1 MLRFNELYET
11 EIKKNLQKKFNYAN
25 SMQIPKISKICLNMG
40 VGEAVADSKVIN
52 NAFADLTA
60 IANQKPIIT
69 KAKKSIAT
77 YKLRENM
84 NIGVK
89 VTLRK
94 KKMYSYLERLV
105 LIALPRVRDFRGFS
119 IKSFDGRGNFTFGL
133 KEQILFPEI
142 NYDKV
147 DATRGLD
154 VTIVTSAKTD
164 KEAKELLA
172 GFFFPFVGN
181 V

>member
-1 MLRFNELYET
+1 
-11 EIKKNLQKKFNYAN
+11 
-25 SMQIPKISKICLNMG
+25 
-40 VGEAVADSKVIN
+40 
-52 NAFADLTA
+52 
-60 IANQKPIIT
+60 
-69 KAKKSIAT
+69 
-77 YKLRENM
+77 M

-119 IKSFDGRGNFTFGL
+119 VKSFDGRGNFTFGL

-164 KEAKELLA
+164 QEAKELLA

>member
-1 MLRFNELYET
+1 
-11 EIKKNLQKKFNYAN
+11 
-25 SMQIPKISKICLNMG
+25 MG

-119 IKSFDGRGNFTFGL
+119 VKSFDGRGNFTFGL

-164 KEAKELLA
+164 QEAKELLA